1 MYLLNRITCSFE
13 LALIFRQKWDIDSLL
28 NYESMYALFLDNEM
42 QPIFIHR
49 LNEGNHAET
58 LFDIGRTLH
67 YAYEVHSKRIAI
79 AHNHVSGICEP
90 SKRDLE
96 VTEKLSYLFN
106 MMSIQLVDHII
117 LTTDKYY
124 SFSDNQLLDAG

>member
-1 MYLLNRITCSFE
+1 
-13 LALIFRQKWDIDSLL
+13 
-28 NYESMYALFLDNEM
+28 MYALFLDNDM
-42 QPIFIHR
+42 NFIFCHR

-58 LFDIGRTLH
+58 LFDIRRTLH

-79 AHNHVSGICEP
+79 AHNHISGICEP

-96 VTEKLSYLFN
+96 VTEKLAYLFG

-124 SFSDNQLLDAG
+124 SFSDNNLLSAC